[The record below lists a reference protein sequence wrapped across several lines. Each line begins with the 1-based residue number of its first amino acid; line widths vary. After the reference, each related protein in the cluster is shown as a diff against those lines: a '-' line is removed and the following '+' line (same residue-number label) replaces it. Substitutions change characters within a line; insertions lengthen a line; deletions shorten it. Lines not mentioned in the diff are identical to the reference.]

1 MKIPALAGD
10 ANVQKMAE
18 ADIVAKI
25 KANAKHPGPIKGMSE
40 EDLNAVAAHVKK
52 LAGP

>member
-10 ANVQKMAE
+10 ANVQKMSE
-18 ADIVAKI
+18 ADVVAKI
-25 KANAKHPGPIKGMSE
+25 KGNAKHPAPIKGLKD
-40 EDLNAVAAHVKK
+40 EDVNAVAAHVKT